1 VYRDPLILCALP
13 SGDAQKALTNQRFP
27 IASSS
32 KLPFWSIMKPVP
44 TPRRTDGFTLIE
56 IMVVI
61 TILGILAA
69 LIVPRVVGRTDDAR
83 IAATKQDIASV
94 MQALKL
100 YRLDNGRYPTTE
112 QGLKALIEKPA
123 TEPMPSNWKQGGYLE
138 RTSLPRDP
146 WGKDYQLLSPGIRG
160 EIDVFSFGRDGQSG
174 GEGPD
179 ADIGS
184 WTL

>member
-1 VYRDPLILCALP
+1 MP
-13 SGDAQKALTNQRFP
+13 SAHNF
-27 IASSS
+27 
-32 KLPFWSIMKPVP
+32 KLSFDSDDDHMSTMKSLRPS
-44 TPRRTDGFTLIE
+44 RTRGFTLIE

-83 IAATKQDIASV
+83 IAAARQDIASV

-112 QGLKALIEKPA
+112 QGLQALITKPS
-123 TEPMPSNWKQGGYLE
+123 TEPVPMNWKQGGYLE
-138 RTSLPRDP
+138 RSSVPRDP
-146 WGKDYQLLSPGIRG
+146 WGQPYQYLNPGLRG
-160 EIDVFSFGRDGQSG
+160 EIDVFSFGADGQSG
-174 GEGPD
+174 GQNTD

-184 WTL
+184 WSL

>member
-1 VYRDPLILCALP
+1 MHN
-13 SGDAQKALTNQRFP
+13 ALT
-27 IASSS
+27 
-32 KLPFWSIMKPVP
+32 
-44 TPRRTDGFTLIE
+44 RRARLRGFTLIE

-83 IAATKQDIASV
+83 ITAAKQDIGAI

-112 QGLKALIEKPA
+112 QGLRALIER
-123 TEPMPSNWKQGGYLE
+123 PSTDPQPTNWKQGGYLE
-138 RTSLPRDP
+138 RSSIPKDP
-146 WGKDYQLLSPGIRG
+146 WGKEYQFLSPGLRG

-179 ADIGS
+179 GDIGS
-184 WTL
+184 WQL

>member
-1 VYRDPLILCALP
+1 MTSTARRCPLPMRLA
-13 SGDAQKALTNQRFP
+13 R
-27 IASSS
+27 
-32 KLPFWSIMKPVP
+32 
-44 TPRRTDGFTLIE
+44 GFTLIE

-83 IAATKQDIASV
+83 ITAAKTDISGI
-94 MQALKL
+94 MQALKV

-112 QGLKALIEKPA
+112 QGLRALLEKP
-123 TEPMPSNWKQGGYLE
+123 TIDPLPNNWKQGGYLE
-138 RTSLPRDP
+138 RSSMPKDP
-146 WGKDYQLLSPGIRG
+146 WGKEYQYLSPGLRG
-160 EIDVFSFGRDGQSG
+160 EVDVFSFGRDNQSG

-184 WTL
+184 WQI